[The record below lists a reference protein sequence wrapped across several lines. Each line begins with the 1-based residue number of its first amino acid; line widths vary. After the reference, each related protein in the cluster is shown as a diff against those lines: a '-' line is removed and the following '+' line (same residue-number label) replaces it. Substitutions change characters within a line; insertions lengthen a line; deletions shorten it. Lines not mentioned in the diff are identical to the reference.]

1 MKVTLED
8 YLHCQGMDLSTF
20 SKQYN
25 LDYHRLYRVKKGA
38 MTRDE
43 AIIQVFKQLGISHP
57 LKEKDVDGE
66 PNMLFLS
73 QERICISLESSGEIY
88 CYYVHHLQQIEA
100 YLNRY
105 RIPYY
110 VRQAKD
116 HWLVKYDKEA
126 VE

>member
-1 MKVTLED
+1 MMTLED
-8 YLHCQGMDLSTF
+8 YLHREGMELSTF

-43 AIIQVFKQLGISHP
+43 AIKQVFEELGISSP

-88 CYYVHHLQQIEA
+88 CYYRHQLREIEA
-100 YLNRY
+100 YLTRY
-105 RIPYY
+105 KIPYY
-110 VRQAKD
+110 VRQAND

-126 VE
+126 RE

>member
-1 MKVTLED
+1 MMTLED
-8 YLHCQGMDLSTF
+8 YLHREGMELSTF

-38 MTRDE
+38 MTRDK
-43 AIIQVFKQLGISHP
+43 AIKQVFEELGISHP
-57 LKEKDVDGE
+57 SREKDVDGE

-88 CYYVHHLQQIEA
+88 CYYLHHLQQLEA
-100 YLNRY
+100 YLTRY

-110 VRQAKD
+110 VRQADD

-126 VE
+126 RE

>member
-1 MKVTLED
+1 MTLED
-8 YLHCQGMDLSTF
+8 YLHREGMELSTF

-38 MTRDE
+38 MTRDK
-43 AIIQVFKQLGISHP
+43 AIIQVFKQLGINHP
-57 LKEKDVDGE
+57 SKEKDVDGE

-88 CYYVHHLQQIEA
+88 CYYPHQLQQIEA

-110 VRQAKD
+110 VREAND
-116 HWLVKYDKEA
+116 YWHVKYDKEA
-126 VE
+126 RE

>member
-1 MKVTLED
+1 MTLED

-43 AIIQVFKQLGISHP
+43 AIKQVFEELGISHVS
-57 LKEKDVDGE
+57 KEKEVDGE
-66 PNMLFLS
+66 PNMSFLS

-88 CYYVHHLQQIEA
+88 CYYCHQLQQVEA
-100 YLNRY
+100 YLTRY
-105 RIPYY
+105 QIPYY
-110 VRQAKD
+110 VRQGND
-116 HWLVKYDKEA
+116 YWLVKYDKEA